1 MIIFECLTQ
10 CDLLL
15 QGSKSLSE
23 TARIEKHQSELLKE
37 KKNNNHRRA
46 SCFIRS
52 CMTSRPQR
60 LKKTSSMQ
68 LKCHDLHHT

>member
-37 KKNNNHRRA
+37 KK
-46 SCFIRS
+46 III
-52 CMTSRPQR
+52 TEE
-60 LKKTSSMQ
+60 
-68 LKCHDLHHT
+68 HHAL